1 MRVGFGY
8 DIHRLAEGRRLMIG
22 GVHIPHPTG
31 EDAHSDGD
39 VLIHALIDALLG
51 AAGANDIGTHFP
63 PEDPAWKDAPG
74 SKLLHLALREVE
86 QRGYICR
93 QADMTV
99 ILERPKL
106 KPHIA
111 AIRNNLAELLGKL
124 PPDSVSVKAKTREGC
139 GEVGAGRA
147 VEAYAVVLLEE
158 A

>member
-8 DIHRLAEGRRLMIG
+8 DIHRLTEGRRLMIG
-22 GVHIPHPTG
+22 GVHIPFHRG
-31 EDAHSDGD
+31 EVGHSDGD

-63 PEDPAWKDAPG
+63 PEDPEWKDAAG
-74 SKLLHLALREVE
+74 SELLHLTLREVE
-86 QRGYICR
+86 QRGYTCR

-99 ILERPKL
+99 ILEQPKL
-106 KPHIA
+106 RPLIA
-111 AIRNNLAELLGKL
+111 AIRNNLADLLGKL
-124 PPDSVSVKAKTREGC
+124 PPDSVTVKAKTKEGC